1 MGVKVSF
8 NFSYADLS
16 SSGSGIEVKKA
27 EIVNIL
33 EDHVHD
39 LKVHAR
45 EAKDSKKRKDF
56 SVKLDFRGYEIKT
69 VKLTVVGV
77 EKRKK
82 RDSGSSWVKV

>member
-1 MGVKVSF
+1 MKVSF

-16 SSGSGIEVKKA
+16 SSGIEVKKA